1 MAWAATT
8 ISVSK
13 GFLRTVN
20 VGEGHCS
27 STLRTFTNA
36 SGDCGAT
43 IHLLMGTR
51 CFSFGRLLR
60 TLGAAAFFLSFLTV
74 TDAAAATPRKMAY
87 QIMAL
92 NPQTGQVLAD
102 RDVDVRIELR
112 RDKADGEAVWSQ
124 QFSVRTDAA
133 GVCNLTLDLASDID
147 WAASTYYLASV
158 VDGVDCG
165 APQVTSVPYALQAA
179 SLDGVITKEELV
191 GTWRSGGSI
200 SQVVTYNSD
209 GSGAVSYFYSDGA
222 SGGTDSFKWSLDTTG
237 KLLWYDI
244 QYEKPSSADD
254 EVLTNFVYKI
264 SDTQIAYGDRL
275 YQKQQ

>member
-1 MAWAATT
+1 M
-8 ISVSK
+8 
-13 GFLRTVN
+13 RTRS
-20 VGEGHCS
+20 HS
-27 STLRTFTNA
+27 L
-36 SGDCGAT
+36 
-43 IHLLMGTR
+43 
-51 CFSFGRLLR
+51 GRLLR
-60 TLGAAAFFLSFLTV
+60 TLGAAAFFLSFTTV
-74 TDAAAATPRKMAY
+74 MDAAAATPRKMAY

-147 WAASTYYLASV
+147 WAASTYYLATV

-191 GTWRSGGSI
+191 GTWRRGTPFSK
-200 SQVVTYNSD
+200 VVTYNSD
-209 GSGAVSYFYSDGA
+209 GSGAFSDPNSDGSSSS
-222 SGGTDSFKWSLDTTG
+222 SGTFKWSLDTTG

-244 QYEKPSSADD
+244 QDGSSYWNGG
-254 EVLTNFVYKI
+254 VVHTYSVHKI
-264 SDTQIAYGDRL
+264 SDTQIAYGDLL